1 MNNNLKEFRVLQP
14 PFISIEAEVIENS
27 RINGKQLTK
36 KKYREYK
43 IAPSAKKIATYIVN
57 HILGSELIVPDTDI
71 NWLMPSLQE
80 ALEQAIYCKESFIY
94 LHKFGNKVYLETIRP
109 NQIFDLVQKYDRVY
123 SGTIVEKSG
132 NLELHRIIQM
142 QDGKTILELEAY
154 EIKDNGKEVPISIAR
169 YDQLAGTHYEKDKFI
184 LPYEVL
190 INIDAG
196 KDFFQDS
203 RKLLTAEMNVV
214 DTLMNEIKKTETKV
228 ITSQHFQTGN
238 IVQNWRPQL
247 NYNVQTMDVNG
258 LQDYFTL
265 MPGDKDHFIFQYA
278 QGDIRVKDYVDTFK
292 FYDYQIIQMAGL
304 SPATFGYEKDSYMNE
319 ANVDLSADASEMTI
333 EAIKT
338 QITGQINSLFENIYK
353 MQRSQNDIT
362 EDLLPEVAKIEWDFG
377 ADERIDDQKKIQILK
392 EIQGVTNVPYNI
404 KAEIVAPLLERLID
418 NSEDL
423 LDRLKEGHDK
433 ERGDIKVTYGEL

>member
-14 PFISIEAEVIENS
+14 PFISVDVEVIENS
-27 RINGKQLTK
+27 RINGKQVHK

-43 IAPSAKKIATYIVN
+43 IAPSAKKIATYLVN
-57 HILGSELIVPDTDI
+57 HILGSDLIVPDTDV

-80 ALEQAIYCKESFIY
+80 ALEQAIYCEESFIY
-94 LHKFGNKVYLETIRP
+94 LHKFNNKVYLETIRP
-109 NQIFDLVQKYDRVY
+109 NQIFDLVQKYDKVY
-123 SGTIVEKSG
+123 SGTIVERNG
-132 NLELHRIIQM
+132 NLELHRIIKM
-142 QDGKTILELEAY
+142 QDGKTLLELEAY

-196 KDFFQDS
+196 KEFFKDS
-203 RKLLTAEMNVV
+203 KRLLTAEMDVI

-247 NYNVQTMDVNG
+247 NYNVTTMDVNG

-278 QGDIRVKDYVDTFK
+278 QGDIRVKEYTDTFK
-292 FYDYQIIQMAGL
+292 FYDYQVIQMAGL
-304 SPATFGYEKDSYMNE
+304 SPASFGYEKDSYMNT
-319 ANVDLSADASEMTI
+319 ANVDLSADATEMTI
-333 EAIKT
+333 EALKT
-338 QITGQINSLFENIYK
+338 QIANQISSLFENIYK

-362 EDLLPEVAKIEWDFG
+362 EDLLPEVARIEWDYG
-377 ADERIDDQKKIQILK
+377 SDESIDDQKKIQILK
-392 EIQGVTNVPYNI
+392 DIQGVTNIPYNI
-404 KAEIVAPLLERLID
+404 KAEIVAPLLERLVDD
-418 NSEDL
+418 NTDL
-423 LDRLKEGHDK
+423 LNRLKEGRK
-433 ERGDIKVTYGEL
+433 EDRGEINVTYGQL